1 MNDFDKYIKSK
12 IAEEQTDIPDSVK
25 TRIEQALAH
34 LPEKKPKIKQIR
46 ILPRFVA
53 AAACFVFVTL
63 FLLPNVS
70 IAYAQALEQ
79 VPIIGD
85 VVRVVTIRNY
95 FYSDDRHEM
104 DIEVPKIEGEGSDAV
119 DYINKSVSE
128 LTMTL
133 VNQFYKD
140 LEITANNGYGSIH
153 VDYEVITN
161 TERWFTLK
169 LAVSET
175 AASSNNYFEF
185 YHIDK
190 EQGKI
195 IELGDLF
202 NTDDFSDTIVSEIK
216 KQMKQQ
222 MEANETVQY
231 WIYDEEIGEDFA
243 TVGSNHNFYWN
254 HDGDL
259 VIVFDKY
266 EVAPGS
272 MGTPEFVIKRD
283 IVEDILNEEFKDV
296 YEQYNK

>member
-25 TRIEQALAH
+25 TRIEQTLAN

-53 AAACFVFVTL
+53 TVACFVFITL

-85 VVRVVTIRNY
+85 IVRVVTIRNY

-104 DIEVPKIEGEGSDAV
+104 DIEVPKIEEEGSDAV

-128 LTMTL
+128 LTTTL

-153 VDYEVITN
+153 VDYEIITN
-161 TERWFTLK
+161 TDRWFTLK

-202 NTDDFSDTIVSEIK
+202 NTDDFSDTIVVEIK

-222 MEANETVQY
+222 MGANETVKY
-231 WIYDEEIGEDFA
+231 WIDDEKIGEEFA
-243 TVGSNHNFYWN
+243 TVGSDHNFYWN
-254 HDGDL
+254 YDGDL

-272 MGTPEFVIKRD
+272 MGTPEF
-283 IVEDILNEEFKDV
+283 IVEQELIKDILK
-296 YEQYNK
+296 EQYKNFHQ